1 MNLKPL
7 LIALVFSLSLPAFA
21 ADIPTPDAYENITGW
36 QIETSVY
43 PNPSN
48 GRFHLNIKS
57 DSYTT
62 YQVKVVNLIGKTLVE
77 KEVEANMETE
87 FDLTAYPKGVYF
99 IQIQLDQRQIIKRIV
114 VQ

>member
-1 MNLKPL
+1 MKLKSL
-7 LIALVFSLSLPAFA
+7 LFALFLSLSLPIFA
-21 ADIPTPDAYENITGW
+21 ADKPAYPSFAEFSGW

-43 PNPSN
+43 PNPST

-57 DSYTT
+57 DTNDT
-62 YQVKVVNLIGKTLVE
+62 YQVKVVNLIGKTLVQ
-77 KEVEANMETE
+77 KEVESNFETE